1 MAGEGIHVILVEPG
15 AVETALWY
23 AADED
28 LERTG
33 SRYEADEDLG
43 RTGSRYEEAYRR
55 ARVGIQLTGRLRASA
70 EQVAKTVVTALTA
83 KSPRPRYLVG
93 LDAQWAA
100 FLDRLAPTWI
110 SDRVKR
116 LPLGL

>member
-1 MAGEGIHVILVEPG
+1 MLAFLV
-15 AVETALWY
+15 A
-23 AADED
+23 
-28 LERTG
+28 
-33 SRYEADEDLG
+33 
-43 RTGSRYEEAYRR
+43 R
-55 ARVGIQLTGRLRASA
+55 AGIQLTERLGASA
-70 EQVAKTVVTALTA
+70 EQVAKTVAVAMSA

-116 LPLGL
+116 FPLGL